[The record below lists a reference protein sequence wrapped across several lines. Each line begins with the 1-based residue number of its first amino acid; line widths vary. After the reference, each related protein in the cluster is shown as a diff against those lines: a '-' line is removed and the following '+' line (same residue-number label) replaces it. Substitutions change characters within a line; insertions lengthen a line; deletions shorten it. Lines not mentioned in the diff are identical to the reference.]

1 MFARGCVI
9 AAANGHGL
17 TQTSGQLIVESIMM
31 ILVLFARPYVTTQG
45 NVINIFIHCVRVLS
59 VVCIL
64 VFVEE
69 LGIAQSTKTITGV
82 ILIVVQSVLTV
93 VLGILIAVN
102 AIIVCVRE
110 NPHTKERKAAQK
122 LNRDLDNLT
131 PLDARNSLLLN
142 SSHYDKD
149 LKNGHVVSYPLERLY
164 RDKSLSI
171 RSWGGP
177 QGSDGV
183 GLTSD
188 AAPMGERDRRRNLSQ
203 ESNGRQPTVPHLDN
217 YGGRAM

>member
-9 AAANGHGL
+9 AGANGHGL

-31 ILVLFARPYVTTQG
+31 ILVLLARPYVTTQG

-93 VLGILIAVN
+93 VLGVLIAVN

-110 NPHTKERKAAQK
+110 NPHKKQRKEAQK

-131 PLDARNSLLLN
+131 PLDARNSLLLDPVDYKRDTKN
-142 SSHYDKD
+142 S
-149 LKNGHVVSYPLERLY
+149 HVRSYPLENLY
-164 RDKSLSI
+164 QHKTASI
-171 RSWGGP
+171 RRWDSP
-177 QGSDGV
+177 EGSDSM
-183 GLTSD
+183 GLANN
-188 AAPMGERDRRRNLSQ
+188 AAPMGERDRWRNLSQ
-203 ESNGRQPTVPHLDN
+203 GNDKRQPTVPDLYNHQ
-217 YGGRAM
+217 GRAL